1 MMKIFTPNKRFLKF
15 SFILLPFNLI
25 LLVLVVIAM
34 MGKNE
39 TLLNV
44 ATILLLVMI
53 LIFTLGSRIIRKD
66 NIIIT
71 QDKMQYSL
79 KDETGGIFKILLLQF
94 DKEVIFLNQ
103 VESFMYENK
112 QQTILLYTK
121 EGIKTISLDY
131 FSQRSIDKIIKLIKE
146 RINNG

>member
-15 SFILLPFNLI
+15 GFILLPFNLI
-25 LLVLVVIAM
+25 LLVLVIIAM
-34 MGKNE
+34 MQKNE

-53 LIFTLGSRIIRKD
+53 LTFTLGSRIIRKD

-71 QDKMQYSL
+71 QDKIQYSL

-112 QQTILLYTK
+112 LQKILLYTK
-121 EGIKTISLDY
+121 EGIKTIRLDY
-131 FSQRSIDKIIKLIKE
+131 FSQGSIDKIIKLIEE
-146 RINNG
+146 RI